1 MSGAVSNRRPHVV
14 VVGSIN
20 MDLVVRC
27 RTLPRPG
34 ETLSGSSF
42 AEIPGGKGANQ
53 AAAAARLG
61 ARVSMV
67 GRVGDDAF
75 GRTLRESLAGNGVD
89 VEAVKTTPEIN
100 SGLAVIA
107 VEDSGQ
113 NSIIVVPGA
122 NGQLTTGDVQGAADI
137 ICSADVVLLQFEV
150 PMSVI
155 VETIRIVRSNGN
167 ARIIVDPAPASA
179 GDLPAEIYQADWVC
193 PNETEAEVLC
203 RRPVQT
209 PDEAK
214 DAVLWLRNAG
224 VRNPIVTLGSQG
236 IAWSDENGTPRIMNP
251 FVVSAVDTTA
261 AGDAFAGALGVA
273 LGEGLADREALR
285 FASAAGALATTR
297 PGAQPAMPTRD
308 RVNELLMIQPEST
321 GI

>member
-1 MSGAVSNRRPHVV
+1 MIGAASDRRPHVV

-27 RTLPRPG
+27 PVLPRPG
-34 ETLSGSSF
+34 ETLSGVSF

-53 AAAAARLG
+53 AVAAARLG
-61 ARVSMV
+61 AKVSMI

-75 GRTLRESLAGNGVD
+75 GGTLRQSLASNGVD
-89 VEAVKTTPEIN
+89 IQSLTTTPGIS

-122 NGQLTTGDVQGAADI
+122 NGKLTLDDVQAAADI
-137 ICSADVVLLQFEV
+137 LRSADVVLLQFEV
-150 PMSVI
+150 PMPVI
-155 VETIRIVRSNGN
+155 VETIRIVRSSGN
-167 ARIIVDPAPASA
+167 ARIIVDPAPASS
-179 GDLPAEIYQADWVC
+179 GELPEEIYQADWVC
-193 PNETEAEVLC
+193 PNETEAEALC
-203 RRPVQT
+203 GRPVRSSE
-209 PDEAK
+209 EAK
-214 DAVLWLRNAG
+214 AAVQWLRNAG
-224 VRNPIVTLGSQG
+224 VRNPVITLGSHG
-236 IAWSDENGTPRIMNP
+236 IAWSDGNATSRIMSP
-251 FVVSAVDTTA
+251 FVVSAVDSTA

-273 LGEGLADREALR
+273 LGEGMADCDALR

-308 RVNELLMIQPEST
+308 MVNELLQCQPEST
-321 GI
+321 GN